1 VRRILFVLALAFVAV
16 GRLDSQEAARVDS
29 SLLTVDRIFASREF
43 ASAGIGAVKWL
54 PDGSGYVVFERGEGG
69 RDLVRYDAQSG
80 AREVLVPARRFQ
92 PAGDTVPLPAEDFTF
107 SPNGRKL
114 LIFTNSE
121 RVWRLNTRG
130 DYWVL
135 DLDSWSL
142 AKLGGAAA
150 RPSTLMFAKFSP
162 DGGRVGYVR
171 EFNLYV
177 EDLAG
182 RRITQLTRDGSR
194 TTING
199 TFDWVYEEELVR
211 GGVADGWRWSPDGRS
226 IAYWQL
232 DATGVRDFVLV
243 NNTDSIYS
251 SVVPVQYPKAGGT
264 NSAARIG
271 VVSATGGNTR
281 WMLIPGDPRRYYLA
295 RLEWAPPVGAAPM
308 ELLIQ
313 QLNRRQD
320 SLVAWLAD
328 PRSGAA
334 RVLLVETDSAW
345 VEPSDT
351 TVFVNGGRDI
361 VWLSE
366 RDGWYHFWLVS
377 RATGEARVLTPGDF
391 DVLGD
396 QGVDQAGGWLY
407 FVASPQNIAERR
419 LYRARLDASGTVE
432 AVTPAGSAGTHL
444 YVTSPNW
451 RFALHLVSRF
461 DTPPTLDVVRLP
473 DHQSLRTLY
482 DNAALR
488 GRLARLRLGRT
499 EFTQITLPDGRR
511 LNARLIR
518 PADFD
523 PSRRYPLLI
532 PSYGAPLPLPGG
544 SQLVTDAWGG
554 AGYLWHQM
562 LAQHGYVIAEVDGI
576 GTHGR
581 GRAWRKAIYA
591 RLGQVEVRDQAE
603 AARVMGRWPSV
614 DSTRIGMWGWSG
626 GGTMS
631 LHVIL
636 QYPDVFRTALAVA
649 PLVDFRFYDTIY
661 TERYMG
667 LPQDNAQAYERGS
680 PVTYAR
686 NLRGNLLVVH
696 GTGDDNVHVQNTE
709 AMVNALVAANR
720 QFSLMLYPNRTHGIF
735 GGNTTRHLREMLTR
749 FVLERL

>member
-1 VRRILFVLALAFVAV
+1 MRRTLVLLALLAPAAGAAPAQQTAVA
-16 GRLDSQEAARVDS
+16 DSG
-29 SLLTVDRIFASREF
+29 LLSVERIFASREF
-43 ASAGIGAVKWL
+43 LGASIGLVKWL
-54 PDGSGYVVFERGEGG
+54 PDGSGYAVLERGEGG
-69 RDLVRYDAQSG
+69 PDLVRYDARSG
-80 AREVLVPARRFQ
+80 AREVLVPSRRLQ
-92 PAGDTVPLPAEDFTF
+92 PAGDTVPLTVEDFSW

-135 DLDSWSL
+135 DLDTWSL

-150 RPSTLMFAKFSP
+150 PRSTLMFAKFSP

-177 EDLAG
+177 EDLAS
-182 RRITQLTRDGSR
+182 RRVTQLTRDGSR
-194 TTING
+194 STING
-199 TFDWVYEEELVR
+199 TFDWVYEEEMVR

-232 DATGVRDFVLV
+232 DASGVRDFLLI
-243 NNTDSIYS
+243 NNTDSVYS
-251 SVVPVQYPKAGGT
+251 FVVPVQYPKAGGT

-271 VVSATGGNTR
+271 VVAATGGPTR
-281 WMLIPGDPRRYYLA
+281 WVRIPGDPRQNYLA

-320 SLVAWLAD
+320 SVTVWLAD
-328 PRSGAA
+328 PRTGAA
-334 RVLLVETDSAW
+334 RVLFVETDSAW

-396 QGVDQAGGWLY
+396 QGVDQVGGWLY
-407 FVASPQNIAERR
+407 YVASPLNIAERR
-419 LYRARLDASGTVE
+419 LYRVRLDASGVVE
-432 AVTPAGSAGTHL
+432 AVTPPGAQGTHI
-444 YVTSPNW
+444 YSPSPDW
-451 RFALHLVSRF
+451 RFALHWVSRF
-461 DTPPTLDVVRLP
+461 DTPLTLDVVRLS
-473 DHQSLRTLY
+473 DHASLRALY

-499 EFTQITLPDGRR
+499 EFTQVALPDGRR
-511 LNARLIR
+511 LNANIIR
-518 PADFD
+518 PPDFD

-532 PSYGAPLPLPGG
+532 AAYGGPLLLPYG
-544 SQLVTDAWGG
+544 SQAVLDSWGG
-554 AGYLWHQM
+554 RNYLWHQM
-562 LAQHGYVIAEVDGI
+562 LAQRGYVIAQVDGI
-576 GTHGR
+576 GTHGK

-591 RLGQVEVRDQAE
+591 RLGQVEVRDQVE
-603 AARVMGRWPSV
+603 AARAMGRWPYI
-614 DSTRIGMWGWSG
+614 DSTRIGMWGSSYG
-626 GGTMS
+626 GSMS
-631 LHVIL
+631 LHAIL
-636 QYPDVFRTALAVA
+636 QYPDVIRTAVALA
-649 PLVDFRFYDTIY
+649 PGIDHRFYDTIY

-667 LPQDNAQAYERGS
+667 LPQVNAAAYERGS
-680 PVTYAR
+680 PVTYAA
-686 NLRGNLLVVH
+686 NLRGNLLIVH
-696 GTGDDNVHVQNTE
+696 GTGDDNVHVQHTE
-709 AMVNALVAANR
+709 AMVNALVRADR
-720 QFSLMLYPNRTHGIF
+720 QFRLMLYPNLNHGI
-735 GGNTTRHLREMLTR
+735 GGTETRRHLFEMLTG
-749 FVLERL
+749 FVMEKL